1 MLGRAVGSRVLRQRV
16 LVESLT
22 EGKVLHRR
30 DAVHQLVAAAAVVD
44 DLLVLPVPL
53 VVRGQAHLFRR
64 ELWLDAQLGRVVGGE
79 VVLVRG
85 GRLGTHGGRQRGDAW
100 LARHTRQK

>member
-16 LVESLT
+16 LVEALT

-30 DAVHQLVAAAAVVD
+30 NAVHQLVVAAVVD
-44 DLLVLPVPL
+44 DLLVLSVPL

-100 LARHTRQK
+100 LVRHTRQK